1 MSSKTKVRS
10 ALLKMLTDSAI
21 LPVGKVAFENVAF
34 TPPSAQPWFSVF
46 YIPSEPQVATLGA
59 GGEDRVEGFLQIDLN
74 YPTGTGEAALNAK
87 YDELQSCFT
96 AGARALY
103 QGQEVVI
110 VSCGRSG
117 GRNVDSCF
125 RVSVTVRFYANV
137 NR

>member
-1 MSSKTKVRS
+1 MSSKIKVRS
-10 ALLKMLTDSAI
+10 ALMKMLADSAI
-21 LPVGKVAFENVAF
+21 LPAGKVAFENVAF
-34 TPPSAQPWFSVF
+34 VPPVAEPWFKVF
-46 YIPSEPQVATLGA
+46 YVPNEPKVATLGT
-59 GGEDRVEGFLQIDLN
+59 GGEDRVDGFLQIDLN
-74 YPTGTGEAALNAK
+74 YPTGTGEAALNSK

-125 RVSVTVRFYANV
+125 RVSATVRFYANV
-137 NR
+137 TR